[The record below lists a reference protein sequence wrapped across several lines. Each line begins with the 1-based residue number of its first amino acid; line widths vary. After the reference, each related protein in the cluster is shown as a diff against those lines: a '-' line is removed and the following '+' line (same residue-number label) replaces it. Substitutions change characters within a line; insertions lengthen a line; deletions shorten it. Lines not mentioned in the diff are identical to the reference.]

1 MCITCKFIHIFM
13 IYTHTCVRILKK
25 IELISDLVHL
35 TTSSTGRVVTLDRRL
50 GRVLWKLD
58 LKSPVIAMYTVTKD
72 GLLTIPF
79 TSIADSLL
87 EKFATDKPT
96 DIQLL

>member
-1 MCITCKFIHIFM
+1 MLHF
-13 IYTHTCVRILKK
+13 
-25 IELISDLVHL
+25 
-35 TTSSTGRVVTLDRRL
+35 TTSSTGRVVTLDRL
-50 GRVLWKLD
+50 GRILWKLD
-58 LKSPVIAMYTVTKD
+58 LKSPVIAIYTVTKD

-87 EKFATDKPT
+87 ENFAMKPT